1 MKKGE
6 KMSEKRKGVVSNM
19 SKAKISTLVIMLIL
33 LSALFFLPIAGAIE
47 YPTLTEHVTDNAG
60 IINAEYMQKIMA
72 LADHIEENTTAEI
85 AVLTIKSLEGV
96 EEAQYATDVAQKS
109 GIGKKDVSNGLLIFI
124 AMDDGQGNGK
134 GAYFVAT
141 GYGLE
146 STLPDVVVKRINDQ
160 VLLPRLKEGK
170 QSGDISYYG
179 QGIYE
184 EMVVFEGLLTNN
196 SEIVSKYGASSA
208 SGDNVVWIIIAVFVV
223 LFIVLIAVAMISDSG
238 GYGGGGSYGGGWSGG
253 GGGGGDSGGGGGGFG
268 GGGFGGG
275 GAGGGFRDA
284 AGTAAAAT
292 AAVATTAVVAK
303 KITDNKESE
312 EYKVDKEDEID
323 KEDKETK
330 EEKERLRKKKK
341 KQEEEEE
348 EKRRRRSSYSS
359 SSSSSRHSS
368 FGGGFGG
375 GSHFGGF
382 GGGGF
387 GGGGA
392 GGRF

>member
-6 KMSEKRKGVVSNM
+6 KMSKKGKDTISNM
-19 SKAKISTLVIMLIL
+19 SEAKIPTLVIMLIL
-33 LSALFFLPIAGAIE
+33 LSALFFLPIASAIE
-47 YPTLTEHVTDNAG
+47 YPTLTGHVTDNAG

-72 LADHIEENTTAEI
+72 LADHIEKNTTAEI
-85 AVLTIKSLEGV
+85 AVLTVKSLEG
-96 EEAQYATDVAQKS
+96 EDKAQYATEVGQKN
-109 GIGKKDVSNGLLIFI
+109 GVGKKDVSNGLLILI

-146 STLPDVVVKRINDQ
+146 GTLPDATVNRINDQ

-170 QSGDISYYG
+170 NTGDISYYG

-184 EMVVFEGLLTNN
+184 EMIVFEGLLTNN
-196 SEIVSKYGASSA
+196 SEIVSKYGASSS
-208 SGDNVVWIIIAVFVV
+208 SGGDGAWIIIAILIIV
-223 LFIVLIAVAMISDSG
+223 FIVLLAVALASDGGGSSGG
-238 GYGGGGSYGGGWSGG
+238 GYGGGWGGGGSS
-253 GGGGGDSGGGGGGFG
+253 GGGGGDSGGGGFG

-275 GAGGGFRDA
+275 GAGGGFRGA
-284 AGTAAAAT
+284 AGTAAATT
-292 AAVATTAVVAK
+292 AAVATTAIVAK
-303 KITDNKESE
+303 RITDN
-312 EYKVDKEDEID
+312 DEDE
-323 KEDKETK
+323 

-341 KQEEEEE
+341 KQEEE
-348 EKRRRRSSYSS
+348 RRRNSSSSSSYSS
-359 SSSSSRHSS
+359 SHHSS

-375 GSHFGGF
+375 GGHSGGF

-392 GGRF
+392 GGGF